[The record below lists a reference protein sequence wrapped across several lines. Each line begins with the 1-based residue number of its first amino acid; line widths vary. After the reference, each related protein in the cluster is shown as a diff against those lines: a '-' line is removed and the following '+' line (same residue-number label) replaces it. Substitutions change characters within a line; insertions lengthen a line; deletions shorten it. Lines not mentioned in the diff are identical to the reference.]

1 MVALAGWRTRT
12 LTAPGALA
20 AWTVGTAVLYG
31 TGWQGGAVLAAF
43 FISSSLISRVATT
56 PPLMDPKGHQRDHW
70 QVFANGAVAAA
81 GATVATIEPDL
92 GLWLVTA
99 SLAAAASDTWAT
111 SVGSRSPVSPRLI
124 WNQRVVPAGSNGGI
138 TLLGTVGSV
147 GGAMIVAGT
156 AAIAAGRPMLLP
168 IGTLIGFFGMV
179 VDSTLGAL
187 LQGRFHCPS
196 CQVPSEWRI
205 HRCGSATVQEG
216 GLAWLNNDGVN
227 FLATLVAAAA
237 AWATWQWMD
246 SPG

>member
-1 MVALAGWRTRT
+1 M
-12 LTAPGALA
+12 
-20 AWTVGTAVLYG
+20 AVLYG

-56 PPLMDPKGHQRDHW
+56 PPLMDPKGHRRDHW

-138 TLLGTVGSV
+138 TLLGTVGAV

-156 AAIAAGRPMLLP
+156 GAVAAGRPMLLP

-205 HRCGSATVQEG
+205 HRCGSATLQEG

-246 SPG
+246 SRG

>member
-1 MVALAGWRTRT
+1 LVALAGWRTRT

-20 AWTVGTAVLYG
+20 AWTVGMAVLYG

-81 GATVATIEPDL
+81 GAAVAAIEPDL
-92 GLWLVTA
+92 RLWLVTA

-138 TLLGTVGSV
+138 TLLGTVGAV

-168 IGTLIGFFGMV
+168 VGTLIGFFGML

-196 CQVPSEWRI
+196 CQVPSEWTI